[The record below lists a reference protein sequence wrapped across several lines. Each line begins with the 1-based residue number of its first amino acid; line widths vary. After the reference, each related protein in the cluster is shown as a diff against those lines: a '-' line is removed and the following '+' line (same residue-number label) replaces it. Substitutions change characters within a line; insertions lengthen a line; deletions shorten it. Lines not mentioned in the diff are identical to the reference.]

1 MKIEQAIVGILILV
15 PVVSYGG
22 LAAVTLLS

>member
-1 MKIEQAIVGILILV
+1 MRIEQAIVGILILV
-15 PVVSYGG
+15 AVVSYGG

>member
-15 PVVSYGG
+15 AVVSYGG